1 MWRKVPVEVA
11 GSAPETALVD
21 FDREAPAFLEWPEP
35 VEPNGEIV
43 VGDVRL
49 FAGPS
54 SPCGGLYHITLLHA
68 PVRALRA
75 EPEPEATPAEEP
87 ASPPEPAKPKRRR
100 KS

>member
-21 FDREAPAFLEWPEP
+21 FDHGAPAFLEWPEP
-35 VEPNGEIV
+35 VQPNGEIM
-43 VGDVRL
+43 VGKERF

-54 SPCGGLYHITLLHA
+54 SPCGRQHHVALLSE

-87 ASPPEPAKPKRRR
+87 ASPPEPAKPTRRR